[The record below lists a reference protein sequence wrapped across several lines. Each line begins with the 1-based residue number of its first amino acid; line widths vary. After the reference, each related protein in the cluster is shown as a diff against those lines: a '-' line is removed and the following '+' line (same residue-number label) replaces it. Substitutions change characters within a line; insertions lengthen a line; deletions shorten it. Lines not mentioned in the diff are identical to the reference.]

1 MFSLFYLLGE
11 QVQSPIGVLTVTLE
25 YVESAPLTV
34 DGPLVAGVEESAENW
49 IDAAGGPWQYLLI
62 FLLAATPLLEI
73 LVVIPIGV
81 GLGLEPVLVA
91 LFAFAG
97 NVLPIYGIVIGYE
110 RLAAWL
116 ESRGGKAKS
125 NAGSDVDIK
134 ADADVNAGSDV
145 NTNSDADA
153 DADTDSGPNTDEARD
168 TGTDAK
174 EETNAETE
182 TGESKRRARARRI
195 WDRYGLPGLALAA
208 PIVTGVH
215 LGALIALGFGSKKR
229 GTILWMT
236 VSIGLWT
243 VAITVVSVV
252 GFEALARVWS

>member
-1 MFSLFYLLGE
+1 MFSSILAE
-11 QVQSPIGVLTVTLE
+11 QLQGTIGAVTVTLE
-25 YVESAPLTV
+25 YVESTPLTV

-116 ESRGGKAKS
+116 ESRGGDAKS
-125 NAGSDVDIK
+125 NADADVDIK
-134 ADADVNAGSDV
+134 ANADVNGGSDV
-145 NTNSDADA
+145 NTNSDADD
-153 DADTDSGPNTDEARD
+153 DADTDSDANTGEDMDKGA
-168 TGTDAK
+168 
-174 EETNAETE
+174 ETNAETE
-182 TGESKRRARARRI
+182 TETETEESARRARARRI
-195 WDRYGLPGLALAA
+195 WNRYGLPGLALAA